1 MTHGAL
7 CPVASVVVPG
17 KDALMLPHRS
27 VLLLAIASACASPS
41 HDSATTNPIAPTA
54 PLEILAGKPVES
66 LPGEGHLKNVRQLTF
81 EGENAEAYWSNDGR
95 KLILQRR
102 LTTTA
107 ADQIYVL
114 DLATGDLKQVSTGD
128 GRTTCSY
135 FLQGDQQIV
144 YASTHHHGKEPPPVA
159 KVERGRYVWTV
170 HQEYDVFVADPD
182 GKNLRQLT
190 ETKGYDA
197 EATVCPVTGSIVF
210 TSVRDGDLE
219 LYTMDP
225 DGKNVKRITNRPG
238 YDGGAFF
245 SHDGSKLVLRSAYPK
260 DAAQAAADKDLLGM
274 QQVRPSDMEI
284 TVCDRDGSNF
294 RQVTHL
300 GGANFGPY
308 WLPDDKRI
316 MFASNHLGMQAMMKT
331 GDHTAAR
338 NFDLF
343 VIGEDG
349 QNIEKITNYP
359 EFDGF
364 PMFSPDGKY
373 LVFASNRYGNKPG
386 ETNVFVAEWVD

>member
-1 MTHGAL
+1 
-7 CPVASVVVPG
+7 
-17 KDALMLPHRS
+17 MLPRRA
-27 VLLLAIASACASPS
+27 LLSLSLACSCMASPQ
-41 HDSATTNPIAPTA
+41 DPKPTPPIAPTA
-54 PLEILAGKPVES
+54 PFSIGAGKAVEP
-66 LPGEGHLKNVRQLTF
+66 LPNEKHFKNMRQLTF
-81 EGENAEAYWSNDGR
+81 DGENAEAYWSNDGR

-102 LTTTA
+102 QTTTA

-114 DLATGDLKQVSTGD
+114 DLATGDLQLVSTGD

-144 YASTHHHGKEPPPVA
+144 FASTHHHGKEPPPVA
-159 KVERGRYVWTV
+159 KVERGQYVWTV
-170 HQEYDVFVADPD
+170 HNEYDLFVADAN
-182 GKNLRQLT
+182 GKNLKQLT
-190 ETKGYDA
+190 NNPGYDA

-225 DGKNVKRITNRPG
+225 DGKNCKRITNRPG

-260 DAAQAAADKDLLGM
+260 DQAQADLDKSLLPQ
-274 QQVRPSDMEI
+274 QQVRPSNMEI
-284 TVCDRDGSNF
+284 TVCKRDGSDF
-294 RQVTHL
+294 RQVTQL
-300 GGANFGPY
+300 GGANFGPF

-316 MFASNHLGMQAMMKT
+316 IFSSNHKGIAAMQKT

-338 NFDLF
+338 NFELY

-349 QNIEKITNYP
+349 KGLEQITDYP

-364 PMFSPDGKY
+364 PMFSPDGKHF
-373 LVFASNRYGNKPG
+373 VFASNRFGKQRG
-386 ETNVFVAEWVD
+386 ETNLFVCEWVD